1 MTQAEFQERYS
12 FDLNRDCLGRG
23 GFGAVYRAHDT
34 LRGRDV
40 AIKIAEVKD
49 EHIRLKKEVDIAK
62 SIPEHR
68 NIAFYEDCHTIYM
81 PTGYYDI
88 AIMQYYEAGSLEQI
102 LQHEQLNLEQRCDIL
117 LQTLNGIDFLH
128 SHDIIH
134 RDLKPQNILVDRY
147 KEKLTIKITDFGIS
161 KHLDGGENSFVSN
174 SIVGAGTLSYA
185 SPEQLAERSIRRN
198 TDLWSFG
205 VLAFRILTGTLPFTT
220 GNYSPSSE
228 QGRGEI
234 MRQITSGTL
243 PPTIANV
250 PQPWRRVIE
259 ECLNTDNNQ
268 RVQSA
273 KECLEHLADYKA
285 SSDVQYVNV
294 AMGERV
300 HDTDNIDESANTI
313 LEASDNV
320 IKADVSDQ
328 KRDERDESGAMKE
341 NRVHDTDNID
351 ESANTILEAG
361 DNVIKADVSDQKR
374 DEKDERDE
382 SGAMKENR
390 VHATHLFTRI
400 LYSVMTVV
408 IGFIFAIDLLEY
420 RYICTIIEVCYS
432 IGIWGLAAYLSIF
445 VRKAPIYAHFAALYA
460 AATYICIYDKVIFV
474 LGLGIL
480 TLIYAI
486 IAIIKGWI
494 AHRGQTNLKK
504 SKI

>member
-12 FDLNRDCLGRG
+12 YDLNRDCLGRG

-40 AIKIAEVKD
+40 AIKISEVKD

-313 LEASDNV
+313 LEA
-320 IKADVSDQ
+320 
-328 KRDERDESGAMKE
+328 
-341 NRVHDTDNID
+341 
-351 ESANTILEAG
+351 G

-420 RYICTIIEVCYS
+420 GYICTIIEVCYS

-445 VRKAPIYAHFAALYA
+445 VRKAPIYAHFAAIYA

>member
-313 LEASDNV
+313 LEA
-320 IKADVSDQ
+320 
-328 KRDERDESGAMKE
+328 
-341 NRVHDTDNID
+341 
-351 ESANTILEAG
+351 G

>member
-12 FDLNRDCLGRG
+12 YDLNRDCLGRG

-68 NIAFYEDCHTIYM
+68 NIAFYEDCHTISM
-81 PTGYYDI
+81 LTGNYDI

-161 KHLDGGENSFVSN
+161 KHLDGGESSFVSN

-341 NRVHDTDNID
+341 NRVH
-351 ESANTILEAG
+351 
-361 DNVIKADVSDQKR
+361 
-374 DEKDERDE
+374 
-382 SGAMKENR
+382 
-390 VHATHLFTRI
+390 ATHLFTRI

-408 IGFIFAIDLLEY
+408 MGGIFALDLLEY
-420 RYICTIIEVCYS
+420 GYICTIIEVCYF
-432 IGIWGLAAYLSIF
+432 IGIWGFAAYLSIF
-445 VRKAPIYAHFAALYA
+445 VRKAPIYAHFAAIYA
-460 AATYICIYDKVIFV
+460 AATSICFYNKVIFV
-474 LGLGIL
+474 LGIL

>member
-12 FDLNRDCLGRG
+12 YDLNRDCLGRG

-40 AIKIAEVKD
+40 AIKISEVKD

-328 KRDERDESGAMKE
+328 KRDE
-341 NRVHDTDNID
+341 
-351 ESANTILEAG
+351 
-361 DNVIKADVSDQKR
+361 
-374 DEKDERDE
+374 KDERDE

-420 RYICTIIEVCYS
+420 GYICTIIEVCYS

-445 VRKAPIYAHFAALYA
+445 VRKAPIYAHFAAIYA